1 MPPRKNKR
9 GARGSTDEEPNT
21 AKRLNMASD
30 TEKNEGTN
38 EQDDNEQDD
47 EEPSL
52 LEIKTLLINIQTSIT
67 NITKENQALRKEVSD
82 LKDSLEFSDTE
93 LKKVKD
99 SLEKAIVTN
108 TALQKKLDK
117 ANNELR
123 KNAEKLTDQKYET
136 DRLEDALDNLEQYTR
151 KNSLE
156 IHGIPDNLYS
166 NPEEVIHKVAEAINV
181 SIEPSDIEICH
192 KLKRDKGVPPIIV
205 KFISHKI
212 KSKLYRER
220 TKLKRVK
227 VSDIFPSY
235 SLTPEAR
242 IFIHENLTSYRK
254 SVVAEASK
262 RRRNGTIHNIWTLD
276 GKIYVK
282 TSPDGNPIRI
292 FCVEDLDDI

>member
-1 MPPRKNKR
+1 
-9 GARGSTDEEPNT
+9 
-21 AKRLNMASD
+21 MASNN
-30 TEKNEGTN
+30 EEAEGTN
-38 EQDDNEQDD
+38 EQDDSEQDD

-82 LKDSLEFSDTE
+82 LKASLEFSDTE
-93 LKKVKD
+93 MKKVKD
-99 SLEKAIVTN
+99 SLDKAISAN

-117 ANNELR
+117 AHNEIR
-123 KNAEKLTDQKYET
+123 KSAEKLIDQKYET

-151 KNSLE
+151 KNSIE

-166 NPEEVIHKVAEAINV
+166 NAEEAVRKVAEAINV

-192 KLKRDKGVPPIIV
+192 KLKRDKGIPPIIV
-205 KFISHKI
+205 KFTSHKT

-242 IFIHENLTSYRK
+242 IFIHENLTPYRK

-262 RRRNGTIHNIWTLD
+262 RRRNGTLHNLWTLD